1 MSPTEPGRKGAAGS
15 GDHDHVACD
24 SRARTGT
31 DHPVATIDAAPL
43 LAAPGVASVVEA
55 LCCRGGDVRFVGG
68 CVRDLLADRDIADVD
83 VATPDPPEDVTGL
96 LEDRGIKVVPTGLSH
111 GTVTAVVGGEGIEVT
126 TLRVDVTTD
135 GRHAEVAFTSDWQAD
150 AARRDFTINAMSLR
164 PSGDLFDY
172 FGGRR
177 DLADGRV
184 RFVGDAT
191 GRIAEDRLRVLRFFR
206 FLAHYG
212 QGTPDR
218 QAMAACSSARAS
230 LGCLAA
236 ERIQSELF
244 GLLGAPHPM
253 SALDHMV
260 SSGVLEHVLPEAGD
274 LTVLGALT
282 GIDDRDPVR
291 RLAALIPT
299 AGEAVATRLRCS
311 KAVRRRLSRLSP
323 PALALDP
330 NWPVPDQRQALY
342 DLGADTFR
350 DLVLLAWSA
359 DRSWRASRWRAM
371 LDTVARW
378 ESPRFP
384 LRGRDVL
391 GAGKRPGPEVK
402 AILRDIEEWWRRE
415 DFRPDRVSCLERLAA
430 MTGETT

>member
-1 MSPTEPGRKGAAGS
+1 M
-15 GDHDHVACD
+15 
-24 SRARTGT
+24 RA
-31 DHPVATIDAAPL
+31 
-43 LAAPGVASVVEA
+43 
-55 LCCRGGDVRFVGG
+55 
-68 CVRDLLADRDIADVD
+68 
-83 VATPDPPEDVTGL
+83 
-96 LEDRGIKVVPTGLSH
+96 
-111 GTVTAVVGGEGIEVT
+111 
-126 TLRVDVTTD
+126 
-135 GRHAEVAFTSDWQAD
+135 
-150 AARRDFTINAMSLR
+150 
-164 PSGDLFDY
+164 
-172 FGGRR
+172 
-177 DLADGRV
+177 
-184 RFVGDAT
+184 
-191 GRIAEDRLRVLRFFR
+191 LRFFR

-218 QAMAACSSARAS
+218 QAMAACASARAS

-244 GLLGAPHPM
+244 GLLGAPHPLP
-253 SALDHMV
+253 ALDHMV

-350 DLVLLAWSA
+350 DLVLLAWAA

-391 GAGKRPGPEVK
+391 EAGKRPGPEVK

-415 DFRPDRVSCLERLAA
+415 DFRPDRASCLERLAA